1 MFSFSIFPFVDS
13 TCAIKLNARENDT
26 HVDVDSRNLIGQQ
39 SSEWSTIL
47 LGDMF
52 YDSALRDEIVQWLIQ
67 HCRTFNSNVFIGDP
81 GRLPLMESSITNTL
95 VKMAEYEL
103 PEAVRKDNYGLTH
116 GYVWKL
122 LKC

>member
-1 MFSFSIFPFVDS
+1 MD
-13 TCAIKLNARENDT
+13 L
-26 HVDVDSRNLIGQQ
+26 RNLIGQQ

-52 YDSALRDEIVQWLIQ
+52 YDSSVRDELVQWLIQ

-103 PEAVRKDNYGLTH
+103 SEAVRKDNYGLTQ

-122 LKC
+122 AKC